1 MAASYHESCLHDNF
15 ISAQS
20 VRLDDIV
27 RRASPSRSTRRTG
40 VLAVMDSIINNGFDP
55 TSFVHLYNLSDAER
69 ASTGKLYGI
78 INGSSRLQAQIE
90 LKIMRPD
97 LNLPSHV
104 NAKLYRKFS
113 PQVLILVSGMLNEV
127 PSILP
132 TKNPS
137 ILDSIYLLC
146 ELLRAEERQL
156 CHPVVLQPIVQKY
169 LSLGFTI
176 AHSKLLVTD
185 GFFDWALGTTSATFN
200 FLVTIPLSDNPFDS
214 IFNEEFARAFYD
226 ATFEKSQRIR
236 GALLNRIWRE
246 GESISGLGPP
256 ERIMNVLL
264 ASISRAETR
273 VRAFLRKVQEI
284 ENLAVPPSRYDL
296 TEDEQTACNNL
307 FFNGIGV
314 MQDFQNLLEIR
325 YAAQVNL
332 E

>member
-1 MAASYHESCLHDNF
+1 M
-15 ISAQS
+15 
-20 VRLDDIV
+20 
-27 RRASPSRSTRRTG
+27 
-40 VLAVMDSIINNGFDP
+40 
-55 TSFVHLYNLSDAER
+55 
-69 ASTGKLYGI
+69 
-78 INGSSRLQAQIE
+78 
-90 LKIMRPD
+90 
-97 LNLPSHV
+97 
-104 NAKLYRKFS
+104 
-113 PQVLILVSGMLNEV
+113 
-127 PSILP
+127 
-132 TKNPS
+132 
-137 ILDSIYLLC
+137 
-146 ELLRAEERQL
+146 
-156 CHPVVLQPIVQKY
+156 VLQPTFQKY

-176 AHSKLLVTD
+176 AHSQFLVTD